1 MDVNKDAAL
10 LLAGRLLELIRR
22 HAKPEAARWL
32 ETALGELTG
41 PNGRAQLH
49 LSFASAGRKVG
60 SAALPALAAAT
71 LGPAIAP
78 QIAGRGL
85 DEVARVALALTAPD
99 AVPALYLQGDQ
110 REKQAVLRALP
121 LFPDPAQFLELAVE
135 SVRSS
140 VQTIF
145 EAIAC
150 ENSFP
155 AEHFSDAQL
164 NQLVL
169 KALFNEVP
177 IARILGLGRRIQ
189 PELIRMVQ
197 GYAAERRAAGRPVPA
212 DIDVIIATGSQ
223 RSA

>member
-1 MDVNKDAAL
+1 MDVNKDAPL

-22 HAKPEAARWL
+22 HAKPEAASWL
-32 ETALGELTG
+32 EAQLKSSSD
-41 PNGRAQLH
+41 PDGRAGL
-49 LSFASAGRKVG
+49 LLAFASAGRKVG
-60 SAALPALAAAT
+60 TAALPANDAAK
-71 LGPAIAP
+71 LGPAIAL

-99 AVPALYLQGDQ
+99 AATELYIQGDQ

-121 LFPDPAQFLELAVE
+121 LLPNPAQFSELGVE

-140 VQTIF
+140 VQTVF

-150 ENSFP
+150 ESSFP
-155 AEHFSDAQL
+155 ADHFSDAQF

-177 IARILGLGRRIQ
+177 ISRILGLERRVQ

-197 GYAAERRAAGRPVPA
+197 GFSAERRAAGRSVPA
-212 DIDVIIATGSQ
+212 DIDVIITIGSQ